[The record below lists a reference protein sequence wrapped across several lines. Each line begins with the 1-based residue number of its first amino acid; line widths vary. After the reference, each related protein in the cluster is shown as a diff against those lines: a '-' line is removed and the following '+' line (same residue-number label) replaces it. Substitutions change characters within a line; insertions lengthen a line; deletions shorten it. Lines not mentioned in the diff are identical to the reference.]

1 MQAYLSDPAVILTF
15 LTTFIDE
22 IGEIGDLSWKKIFI
36 ICVAFFLIYLVYSKR
51 ISQLPSIPADAAK
64 KKSSS

>member
-1 MQAYLSDPAVILTF
+1 MQAYLTDPAVILTF

-22 IGEIGDLSWKKIFI
+22 IGEIKDLSWKQIFI
-36 ICVAFFLIYLVYSKR
+36 ICFAFLFIFLVYSKR
-51 ISQLPSIPADAAK
+51 LGQLPSIPKDAS